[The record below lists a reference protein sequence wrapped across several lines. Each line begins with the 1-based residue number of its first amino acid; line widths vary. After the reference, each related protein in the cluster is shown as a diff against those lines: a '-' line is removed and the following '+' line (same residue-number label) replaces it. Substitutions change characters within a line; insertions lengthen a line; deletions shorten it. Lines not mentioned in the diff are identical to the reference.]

1 MSKVSK
7 LDLENMC
14 DCLFHVKVVNVM
26 DDYLESNHGS
36 IIELEFLDG
45 PLNDTNENYDI
56 SVEYKK

>member
-1 MSKVSK
+1 LSELDKI
-7 LDLENMC
+7 DLENMC